1 MYVATCFAAAIFIII
16 TCHWE
21 KGSITKHNPQVMNG
35 LPLACLL
42 ILSNWLLKN
51 VTVDCNTSL
60 WLAQYSTTL
69 TVGVHKKVFIQHS
82 RKPHGILRSILV
94 SKIFPGIHGQA
105 SMLKIWHMSLPSFC
119 LIFLI
124 NFVKPM
130 SQSKKYGLWYKR
142 HMCWLLTYIP
152 HVRDLTPL
160 TEDGGHVT
168 LNRMLDG
175 TEFWNGKDYN
185 FINTQRIRL
194 GTSEKL

>member
-152 HVRDLTPL
+152 HVRDLTGNHSNWGWRSL
-160 TEDGGHVT
+160 
-168 LNRMLDG
+168 
-175 TEFWNGKDYN
+175 YN
-185 FINTQRIRL
+185 I
-194 GTSEKL
+194 